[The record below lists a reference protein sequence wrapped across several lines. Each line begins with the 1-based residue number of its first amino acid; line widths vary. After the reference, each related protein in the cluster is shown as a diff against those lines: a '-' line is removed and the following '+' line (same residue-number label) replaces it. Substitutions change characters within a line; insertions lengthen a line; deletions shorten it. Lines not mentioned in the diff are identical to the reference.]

1 MLVTVQINDIVN
13 LKDKVILS
21 KAATAPFDALRLL
34 RVTVAA
40 ASKYDFMRKNIILVV
55 RNSTSN

>member
-1 MLVTVQINDIVN
+1 MWKYLQLLVPIQTIVISKN
-13 LKDKVILS
+13 KVILS

-40 ASKYDFMRKNIILVV
+40 ASKYEFIREKYNTIF
-55 RNSTSN
+55 

>member
-1 MLVTVQINDIVN
+1 MWKYRLLLVPVQIIEIVISKN
-13 LKDKVILS
+13 KVILS

-40 ASKYDFMRKNIILVV
+40 ASKYEFIREKYNTIF
-55 RNSTSN
+55 